1 MVKETDI
8 RRRKNYSIDPDR
20 AAELARATLD
30 MSEET
35 GMSVKRQAVLDT
47 LVHLLATDSAVYKKV
62 QRLIKNA

>member
-8 RRRKNYSIDPDR
+8 RRRKNYSIEPDR